1 MHKLHNECREKLQA
15 FCHKHGIKSDSP
27 TDIDNVSMALAAMNY
42 EPDLRT
48 VALNL
53 AQAAITS
60 VSESIDKIKH
70 ISEQLLNHQQQ
81 QTQQLVFV
89 IRHFSSIVLV

>member
-53 AQAAITS
+53 AQAAIIRLYQKALIKL
-60 VSESIDKIKH
+60 SIF
-70 ISEQLLNHQQQ
+70 LNNY
-81 QTQQLVFV
+81 
-89 IRHFSSIVLV
+89 